1 MSRMPPR
8 SEAEYR
14 LSLAEGFLEEARQ
27 DFTLGRWRACVDNS
41 QLAVENAAKAV
52 LALLGPVG
60 RTHNPAVLLRRAL
73 QEGRFPGDIRE
84 PVEQIT
90 EYARLLGPDVHAQ
103 SDYWDEGSWRLP
115 DNHPPCG
122 WHRLPQQQVRLSS
135 RSAAIDYYHPLPAFS

>member
-1 MSRMPPR
+1 MPPR

-103 SDYWDEGSWRLP
+103 SDYGDEGSWKTPWELFGESDAKEALAIADQALRLARELV
-115 DNHPPCG
+115 G
-122 WHRLPQQQVRLSS
+122 
-135 RSAAIDYYHPLPAFS
+135 RSGAR